1 MIKLGITGT
10 TTFENRSKIK
20 QMIFK
25 IKQELNEDVVIVG
38 IGDKQ
43 GADRY
48 VRKFALEMGCSYK
61 EANLPHTPPTLYS
74 MMTESFY
81 DKPYNVKNFFL
92 RNQTYARYIDKLI
105 VFDDSGGL
113 DKKINN
119 IIEAASK
126 SKKKIVVIN

>member
-10 TTFENRSKIK
+10 ITFENRSKIK

-43 GADRY
+43 GADKY
-48 VRKFALEMGCSYK
+48 VRKFALEMGCTYK

-105 VFDDSGGL
+105 VFDDSDGL

-126 SKKKIVVIN
+126 SKKKIVVIT